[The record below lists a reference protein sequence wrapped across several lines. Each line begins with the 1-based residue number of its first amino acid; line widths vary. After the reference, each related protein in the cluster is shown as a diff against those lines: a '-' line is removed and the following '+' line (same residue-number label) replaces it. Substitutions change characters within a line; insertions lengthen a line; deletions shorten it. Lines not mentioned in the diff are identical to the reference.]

1 MKLSN
6 PVNTDIR
13 HDVLLDVQ
21 NLESPQPTILAGQT
35 LEKMNPGEILK
46 LLTNSDS
53 SYRNIRIYTES
64 MGHELLQVEKLYEV
78 ATFWIKKGDE
88 RSNAPSK

>member
-1 MKLSN
+1 MKHIN
-6 PVNTDIR
+6 PINTDIR

-21 NLESPQPTILAGQT
+21 NMESPQPTIMAGQA

-78 ATFWIKKGDE
+78 TTFWIRKSGE
-88 RSNAPSK
+88 RSIAPSK